1 MSKSVAPVR
10 SLRDLMQE
18 EEQQLSGKKAET
30 KETPSAA
37 PSKANKSGTPRKKL
51 KYDTPP
57 HYPFI
62 KLDISHVL
70 KASRRTQFVT
80 EHHYLITRL
89 TSPKFIKVFR
99 YSFLQT
105 IPMF

>member
-1 MSKSVAPVR
+1 MAPVP

-37 PSKANKSGTPRKKL
+37 TSKANKSGTPRKKL
-51 KYDTPP
+51 KYGTPP

-62 KLDISHVL
+62 KLDILHVL
-70 KASRRTQFVT
+70 NVSRRTSLSYHEVNFAKIS
-80 EHHYLITRL
+80 L
-89 TSPKFIKVFR
+89 SCAK
-99 YSFLQT
+99 SW
-105 IPMF
+105 